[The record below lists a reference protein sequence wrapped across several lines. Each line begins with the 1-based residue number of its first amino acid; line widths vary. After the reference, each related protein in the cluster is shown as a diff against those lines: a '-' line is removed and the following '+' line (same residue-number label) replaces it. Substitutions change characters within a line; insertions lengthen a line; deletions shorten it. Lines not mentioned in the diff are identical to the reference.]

1 MATALTVLATV
12 GLLGSAGYALFDK
25 PASEVPRTM
34 QSATVTGTA
43 TTAEVAQP
51 ARTDK
56 SDTQAAAKPESDAV
70 VAEATAPTP
79 SADLSQTVAASTAE
93 HAAVEPSVGTPSPEP
108 TPTATPTVSEEA
120 TPEVPEE
127 TVARLDGGDRPGD
140 SEVDAPTP
148 IAKIVEPPER
158 DLDATELALWS
169 ADDEPFPVVLAQVST
184 PVVETAPPAIGDD
197 ESVVAASAEATAPF
211 DAVVDGAFAES
222 DGPDAEATAAS
233 SEPAIETEAVVSLA
247 ADLPPHALP
256 VPDVVESETI
266 LVATSPNEPDV
277 IEPEVIEPAAG
288 DGPRVANGNGHEL
301 AEAAEQGQA
310 EALLMPAKAD
320 PAAVEEA
327 RSISV
332 EPVRLSELLPSVI
345 VVDREPTEAPAAVEV
360 IEEPS
365 EAAPRTEEPPSI
377 LAEPPPYDPIPA
389 EPLASEQ
396 PAQIASLSTA
406 PATTP
411 LPTRRPTIRQ
421 LSALP
426 PSAASPVAASPTVA
440 AQPANGQ
447 ARWQQF
453 AAPAAGPERGPMIAL
468 VIDDLGL
475 NRPKTWRTIELPAPL
490 TLAFLTYAP
499 GLQEMTSAARLRG
512 HELIVHIPMQP
523 IDPRDNPGRNPLVTE
538 ETRERLAERLIW
550 GLGRFDGYVG
560 INNHMGSRFTAWPE
574 GMAVVMKEMRRRG
587 LLFLDSLTTYDSV
600 GGQVAERYGVPYAER
615 DIFLDNQAEDAGAI
629 RRQLDKLE
637 ATALERGYAVGI
649 GHPYPNTLDVLSAWL
664 PRVWARGLRLVPIS
678 AVVRHRIELAATSD
692 DGG

>member
-1 MATALTVLATV
+1 MTTALAALAAV

-25 PASEVPRTM
+25 PASETPRTI
-34 QSATVTGTA
+34 QSATVTGTK
-43 TTAEVAQP
+43 TTAEIAQP
-51 ARTDK
+51 ARTEV
-56 SDTQAAAKPESDAV
+56 SEPEEAIAPEPEAV
-70 VAEATAPTP
+70 VAEAAPSTRL
-79 SADLSQTVAASTAE
+79 ADQSQTVAASTAE
-93 HAAVEPSVGTPSPEP
+93 HAAVEPSVGAPSPEP
-108 TPTATPTVSEEA
+108 APAVSEEA
-120 TPEVPEE
+120 IPEVPEK
-127 TVARLDGGDRPGD
+127 TVARLDAGDR
-140 SEVDAPTP
+140 SEDNEIDVPTP
-148 IAKIVEPPER
+148 MAKIIEPPDR
-158 DLDATELALWS
+158 DLDASELALWG
-169 ADDEPFPVVLAQVST
+169 ADDEPFPVVLAQVSP
-184 PVVETAPPAIGDD
+184 PVDEPAPPAIGDD
-197 ESVVAASAEATAPF
+197 EPVATASAGDTAEV
-211 DAVVDGAFAES
+211 DAVVDGAFAGS
-222 DGPDAEATAAS
+222 DVLLDAETMAAV
-233 SEPAIETEAVVSLA
+233 SEPTIETDVMVSLA

-256 VPDVVESETI
+256 APDAEEAETVI
-266 LVATSPNEPDV
+266 LATSPDEPDV
-277 IEPEVIEPAAG
+277 IEPEEIEPAAG
-288 DGPRVANGNGHEL
+288 DGPLVANGNGHDL
-301 AEAAEQGQA
+301 AEGSEQGQA
-310 EALLMPAKAD
+310 EALLVPAKAD
-320 PAAVEEA
+320 PAVIEEA

-345 VVDREPTEAPAAVEV
+345 VVDRQATEAPAAVEV

-365 EAAPRTEEPPSI
+365 DAAPRTEEPPSI

-389 EPLASEQ
+389 EPLPSEQ
-396 PAQIASLSTA
+396 PAQIASLSSDLL
-406 PATTP
+406 PNPTP

-421 LSALP
+421 LSALQ
-426 PSAASPVAASPTVA
+426 PSAASPTVA
-440 AQPANGQ
+440 AQPAEGL

-453 AAPAAGPERGPMIAL
+453 AAAAAGPERGPMIAL

-499 GLQEMTSAARLRG
+499 GLPEMTSAARLRG

-538 ETRERLAERLIW
+538 ETRERLAQRLIW

-600 GGQVAERYGVPYAER
+600 GGQVAERYGVPFAER

-649 GHPYPNTLDVLSAWL
+649 GHPYPNTLDVLSHWL

-678 AVVRHRIELAATSD
+678 AVVRHRIELAAKSD